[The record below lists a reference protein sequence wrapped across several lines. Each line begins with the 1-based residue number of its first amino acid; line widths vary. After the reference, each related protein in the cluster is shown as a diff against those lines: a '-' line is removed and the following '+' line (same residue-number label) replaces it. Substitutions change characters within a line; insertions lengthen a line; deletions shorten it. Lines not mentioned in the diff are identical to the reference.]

1 MMRMVWRL
9 PVFGTLAA
17 VLWLPGCTSI
27 QFGSHVAKTVGEKSG
42 LTTAPKGYYKIGEP
56 YQINGVWYY
65 PKVDYQYDETGIASW
80 YGEAFHAKLT
90 ANGEIYDMN
99 DLTAAHRTLPMPSL
113 VRVTNLENGRSM
125 VVRINDRG
133 PFAAGRI
140 IDLSRRSAQ
149 LLGMDRQGTAKVRV
163 QILPEESRNI
173 AAALTQGRPEPA
185 MVVASSDAAMDTVQI
200 RPDAPNASPR
210 ASVAVQ
216 TLPVPAGA
224 PAVASPTPPPAAVLP
239 VAPGVVVETAKATAE
254 RQVAALQPVQ
264 PVVTTVP
271 VVPTEIFVQAG
282 AFANVNNAVRL
293 SASLASVGRA
303 TVAPKQ
309 IRDQLL
315 YRVRFGPF
323 SSVEEADRTLA
334 RVIQAGYPDAR
345 VIVDQ

>member
-1 MMRMVWRL
+1 MMRTVWRL
-9 PVFGTLAA
+9 PIFGTLAA
-17 VLWLPGCTSI
+17 LLWLPGCTSI
-27 QFGSHVAKTVGEKSG
+27 QFGTHVAKTVGEKSG
-42 LTTAPKGYYKIGEP
+42 LASTPKGYYKVGDP
-56 YQINGVWYY
+56 YQINGIWYY

-125 VVRINDRG
+125 VLRVNDRG

-163 QILPEESRNI
+163 QILAEESRQI
-173 AAALTQGRPEPA
+173 ADALSRGRPEPA
-185 MVVASSDAAMDTVQI
+185 AALASANSVATDAVQV

-210 ASVAVQ
+210 SSVAVQ
-216 TLPVPAGA
+216 ALPLPGAGAA
-224 PAVASPTPPPAAVLP
+224 PAVPAPPPAVATPGVTAEVAKAAAEREAAVL
-239 VAPGVVVETAKATAE
+239 
-254 RQVAALQPVQ
+254 RPVQ
-264 PVVTTVP
+264 PVVTTMP
-271 VVPTEIFVQAG
+271 VVPTDIYVQAG
-282 AFANVNNAVRL
+282 AFANVNNAVRV
-293 SASLASVGRA
+293 SAALTQVGRA
-303 TVAPKQ
+303 TVAPRQ
-309 IRDQLL
+309 VRDQLL